1 MSERDEL
8 RELCCLFLKQHGA
21 DNRKEYL
28 FPYDKGKLILD
39 DNKCVLIIEDNNKNR
54 YFELK
59 YCLCKGNGN
68 VTRIIGSKNIV
79 GNINTKCYCSEEKA
93 KEICDIMSNM
103 NWIKW

>member
-39 DNKCVLIIEDNNKNR
+39 DNESVKRSSSVNYITIR
-54 YFELK
+54 
-59 YCLCKGNGN
+59 
-68 VTRIIGSKNIV
+68 
-79 GNINTKCYCSEEKA
+79 
-93 KEICDIMSNM
+93 
-103 NWIKW
+103 